1 MSKIQMA
8 TIDREQLKRVLK
20 ERGLTQKKL
29 CEIIEPTELYPGGL
43 SEGYLS
49 RCLKD
54 GSISLVLRDAIAK
67 ALDVAPVCL
76 SSRKDDYLIPY
87 SMHQIELDAV
97 RNNIAMGKAFS
108 QLTQTEAAL
117 EILLGLSTIHQVEL
131 SDLGADDQQGL
142 LKMLELTSL
151 YFLKGKGYLENT
163 GAQPITD
170 GQLLDRFHEILGK
183 E

>member
-1 MSKIQMA
+1 M
-8 TIDREQLKRVLK
+8 
-20 ERGLTQKKL
+20 
-29 CEIIEPTELYPGGL
+29 
-43 SEGYLS
+43 
-49 RCLKD
+49 
-54 GSISLVLRDAIAK
+54 
-67 ALDVAPVCL
+67 
-76 SSRKDDYLIPY
+76 PY
-87 SMHQIELDAV
+87 SMHEIELDAV

-131 SDLGADDQQGL
+131 SDLGAEDQQKL